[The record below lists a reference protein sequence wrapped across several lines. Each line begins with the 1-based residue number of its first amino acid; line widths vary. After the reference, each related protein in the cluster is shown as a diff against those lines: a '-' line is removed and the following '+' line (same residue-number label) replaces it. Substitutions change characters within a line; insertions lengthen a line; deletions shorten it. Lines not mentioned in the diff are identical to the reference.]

1 VDLSRVTWRKASYSA
16 NGQGECVEV
25 GVWRKAS
32 YSANGQGT
40 CVEVMASRDTGA
52 VAYKAGP
59 GMLYLL
65 RDSKDPDGPKLAFTA
80 GEWDAFIKGAKDGE
94 FDTLA

>member
-1 VDLSRVTWRKASYSA
+1 M
-16 NGQGECVEV
+16 EV

-32 YSANGQGT
+32 YSANGGGT

-52 VAYKAGP
+52 VAHKAGADV
-59 GMLYLL
+59 LYLL

-80 GEWDAFIKGAKDGE
+80 AEWDAFIRGAKDGE
-94 FDTLA
+94 FDTLG